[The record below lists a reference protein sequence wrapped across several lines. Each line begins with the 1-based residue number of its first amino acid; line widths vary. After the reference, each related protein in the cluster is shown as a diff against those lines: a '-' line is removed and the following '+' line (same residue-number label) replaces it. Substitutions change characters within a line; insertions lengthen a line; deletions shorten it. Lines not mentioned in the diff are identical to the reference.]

1 MVHCHK
7 CGAKAADDDM
17 FCPDCGAKILKE
29 EQKKE
34 KPPAPKPTEP
44 EVPKPKRKEPREVPK
59 PKAEPQPQKAIVQQK
74 KSSSTK
80 IILAIII
87 FILVIT
93 LFRSCRGPGP
103 RLPYEPWPKP
113 QPYYEPTPSP
123 PPPAPEP
130 YYEPEPTPPQI
141 DKAKECSGVSAEV
154 TGACW
159 SCGLVDCGFVTK
171 VKNTGSKPI
180 LRFKTKCYETPTDV
194 TEGEVW
200 DPLDAGAEGTYYPSE
215 GDDVRLVE
223 FIPVILVGD
232 EEVVCDNRVASY
244 GNAYGDGFGEC

>member
-7 CGAKAADDDM
+7 CGAKAAEDDT
-17 FCPDCGAKILKE
+17 FCPECGARILKE
-29 EQKKE
+29 EPKKE

-44 EVPKPKRKEPREVPK
+44 EVPKPKREEQKEVPK
-59 PKAEPQPQKAIVQQK
+59 PKAEPQKAVVQQK
-74 KSSSTK
+74 KSSGTK

-87 FILVIT
+87 FIMAIT
-93 LFRSCRGPGP
+93 AFRTCRGPGP
-103 RLPYEPWPKP
+103 QLPYEPEP

-123 PPPAPEP
+123 PQPEP

-159 SCGLVDCGFVTK
+159 SCGLVDCGFVTN
-171 VKNTGSKPI
+171 VENTGSKPI

-200 DPLDAGAEGTYYPSE
+200 EPLDVGVEGTYYPQE

-232 EEVVCDNRVASY
+232 EEVVCDTRMTSR
-244 GNAYGDGFGEC
+244 GNAYGDGFSECWE